1 MKRIIK
7 AFIIVTLV
15 STLFSDEFEYSLE
28 DYNSTSPT
36 YGMDVW
42 YPEYVDY
49 ITLHYFSTQGWSGW
63 TNTFGQLSNF
73 QEELRTEGY
82 ENIVIIAV
90 GQSVASNFNS
100 NFCANSDLPLVVDV
114 YPDYTIRDAF
124 NGSHKSL
131 VILDSEQIE
140 IGRIALNSG
149 LNLSAKNY
157 ISNIISENYEQ
168 TILGDLNGDEVVNI
182 QDIILIMN
190 MILSQNAEDGAD
202 LNADNNVD
210 ILDVVLLVNIILQP

>member
-1 MKRIIK
+1 MYSQN
-7 AFIIVTLV
+7 L
-15 STLFSDEFEYSLE
+15 EYSLE

-36 YGMDVW
+36 YGMNVW
-42 YPEYVDY
+42 YPEYLDY

-73 QEELRTEGY
+73 QEELRAEGY
-82 ENIVIIAV
+82 ENVVILAV
-90 GQSVASNFNS
+90 GQSVANNFNS

-114 YPDYTIRDAF
+114 YPNYIIRDAF

-140 IGRIALNSG
+140 IGRISLNSG

-157 ISNIISENYEQ
+157 IANIISENYEQ
-168 TILGDLNGDEVVNI
+168 TILGDINGDEIANI
-182 QDIILIMN
+182 QDIILMLN
-190 MILSQNAEDGAD
+190 MILNQNVEDSAD

>member
-1 MKRIIK
+1 M
-7 AFIIVTLV
+7 
-15 STLFSDEFEYSLE
+15 
-28 DYNSTSPT
+28 
-36 YGMDVW
+36 
-42 YPEYVDY
+42 
-49 ITLHYFSTQGWSGW
+49 
-63 TNTFGQLSNF
+63 
-73 QEELRTEGY
+73 
-82 ENIVIIAV
+82 IVIK
-90 GQSVASNFNS
+90 
-100 NFCANSDLPLVVDV
+100 
-114 YPDYTIRDAF
+114 
-124 NGSHKSL
+124 NGLSGYHYLEK
-131 VILDSEQIE
+131 IE

-168 TILGDLNGDEVVNI
+168 TILGDINGDEVVNI

>member
-1 MKRIIK
+1 M
-7 AFIIVTLV
+7 
-15 STLFSDEFEYSLE
+15 
-28 DYNSTSPT
+28 
-36 YGMDVW
+36 
-42 YPEYVDY
+42 
-49 ITLHYFSTQGWSGW
+49 
-63 TNTFGQLSNF
+63 SNF

-168 TILGDLNGDEVVNI
+168 IILGDLNGDEVVNI

-190 MILSQNAEDGAD
+190 MILSQNVEDGAD

>member
-1 MKRIIK
+1 MKKISRLLII
-7 AFIIVTLV
+7 ATLFT
-15 STLFSDEFEYSLE
+15 TLFSDEFEYSLE

-114 YPDYTIRDAF
+114 YPNYTIRDAF

-140 IGRIALNSG
+140 IGRISLNSG

-157 ISNIISENYEQ
+157 ITNIISENYEQ
-168 TILGDLNGDEVVNI
+168 TILGDINGDEIVNI
-182 QDIILIMN
+182 QDIILMLN
-190 MILSQNAEDGAD
+190 MILNQNAEDSAD

-210 ILDVVLLVNIILQP
+210 ILDVVLMVNIILQT

>member
-1 MKRIIK
+1 MNYIK
-7 AFIIVTLV
+7 ILISGLFIAGTIFAQNL
-15 STLFSDEFEYSLE
+15 EYSYE

-42 YPEYVDY
+42 YPEYANY
-49 ITLHYFSTQGWSGW
+49 ITLHYFSTQGWNGW
-63 TNTFGQLSNF
+63 TSTFGQLSNF

-168 TILGDLNGDEVVNI
+168 IILGDINGDEVVNI

-190 MILSQNAEDGAD
+190 MILSQNVEDGAD